1 MDSIKYEKQR
11 VLWKKLDKEIGHNY
25 WKRYVA
31 SAFWSQI
38 STPINLTI
46 TFLTAIS
53 TAQAQDNGI
62 LSHDIFAKLTI
73 ISLVITTLNTFFRP
87 HTQYAANKENMN
99 KWKEIGIRF
108 EKEYFNRL
116 EDKSETSCEQKIIA
130 YGKLQEEVD
139 TLRKSEGTELVNFLT
154 DFLYFIAHNTCLR
167 RYKCWLDMDRMIIK
181 EVKRELILEKIQEEE
196 DKAEYRIKMATLEKE
211 EQKKL
216 KEIKQETLETAE
228 QR

>member
-1 MDSIKYEKQR
+1 MNRMDSIKYEKQK

-53 TAQAQDNGI
+53 TAQAQNDSI
-62 LSHDIFAKLTI
+62 ISHDMFAKLTI
-73 ISLVITTLNTFFRP
+73 VSLVITTLNTFFRP
-87 HTQYAANKENMN
+87 HTQYASNKENMN
-99 KWKEIGIRF
+99 KWREIGIRF

-116 EDKSETSCEQKIIA
+116 EDKSDVSFDQKIVA
-130 YGKLQEEVD
+130 YTKLQEDVD
-139 TLRKSEGTELVNFLT
+139 ALRTSEGSELVNFLT
-154 DFLYFIAHNTCLR
+154 DFLYFIAHKTCLR
-167 RYKCWLDMDRMIIK
+167 RYKRWLDLDRIIID
-181 EVKRELILEKIQEEE
+181 EVKVEIVQEKLQEEK
-196 DKAEYRIKMATLEKE
+196 DKSEYRIKIAKLEKE

-216 KEIKQETLETAE
+216 QEIK
-228 QR
+228 

>member
-53 TAQAQDNGI
+53 TAQAQQDEI
-62 LSHDIFAKLTI
+62 LSHDIFSRLTI

-87 HTQYAANKENMN
+87 HTQYASNKENMN

-116 EDKSETSCEQKIIA
+116 EDKSETSCDQKIIA
-130 YGKLQEEVD
+130 YTKLQEDVD
-139 TLRKSEGTELVNFLT
+139 TLRKSEGSELINFLT
-154 DFLYFIAHNTCLR
+154 DFLYFIAQKTCLR
-167 RYKCWLDMDRMIIK
+167 RYKCWLDMDRIIIK
-181 EVKRELILEKIQEEE
+181 EVKKELIMEKIQEEE
-196 DKAEYRIKMATLEKE
+196 EKSEYRIQIAKLEKD

-216 KEIKQETLETAE
+216 QEITTKV
-228 QR
+228 

>member
-1 MDSIKYEKQR
+1 MESIKYEKQR
-11 VLWKKLDKEIGHNY
+11 VLWKKLDKEIGYNY

-53 TAQAQDNGI
+53 TAQAQENGI
-62 LSHDIFAKLTI
+62 LSHDIFSRLTI

-87 HTQYAANKENMN
+87 HTQYASNKENMN

-116 EDKSETSCEQKIIA
+116 EEKSETSCEEKIIA
-130 YGKLQEEVD
+130 YGKIQDDVD

-154 DFLYFIAHNTCLR
+154 DFIFLIAQVTCLR
-167 RYKCWLDMDRMIIK
+167 RYKCWLDMDRIIVK
-181 EVKRELILEKIQEEE
+181 EVKKELFLEKLQEEQE
-196 DKAEYRIKMATLEKE
+196 KSDYRLQMTEIQVN
-211 EQKKL
+211 EQKRL
-216 KEIKQETLETAE
+216 EGITLNK
-228 QR
+228 

>member
-1 MDSIKYEKQR
+1 MESIKYEKQR

-53 TAQAQDNGI
+53 TAQAQNDSVI
-62 LSHDIFAKLTI
+62 SHDIFTKLTI

-87 HTQYAANKENMN
+87 HTQYASNKENMN

-116 EDKSETSCEQKIIA
+116 EEKTEASCDQKIIA
-130 YGKLQEEVD
+130 YLKLQDDVD
-139 TLRKSEGTELVNFLT
+139 ALRKSEGPELVNFLT

-167 RYKCWLDMDRMIIK
+167 RYKRWLDMDRIIVK
-181 EVKRELILEKIQEEE
+181 EVKNEILIEKIKEKEEE
-196 DKAEYRIKMATLEKE
+196 SEYRIQMAKLEKN
-211 EQKKL
+211 EQKQL
-216 KEIKQETLETAE
+216 QEIKIKE
-228 QR
+228 

>member
-1 MDSIKYEKQR
+1 MESTKYEKQR

-53 TAQAQDNGI
+53 TAQAQNDSVI
-62 LSHDIFAKLTI
+62 SQEIFAKLTI
-73 ISLVITTLNTFFRP
+73 VSLVITTLNTFFRP
-87 HTQYAANKENMN
+87 HTQYASNKENMN
-99 KWKEIGIRF
+99 KWREIGIRF

-116 EDKSETSCEQKIIA
+116 EEKSEASCDQKIIA
-130 YGKLQEEVD
+130 YLKLQEDVD
-139 TLRKSEGTELVNFLT
+139 ALRTSEGSELVNFLT

-167 RYKCWLDMDRMIIK
+167 RYKCWLDSDRII
-181 EVKRELILEKIQEEE
+181 VKQVKDELLNEKIQAEEQQS
-196 DKAEYRIKMATLEKE
+196 EYRVQMAEIQKK
-211 EQKKL
+211 EQKKIQEITT
-216 KEIKQETLETAE
+216 KE
-228 QR
+228 